1 MSTTGLQ
8 SIDSLDQIE
17 LLLTSIIFASSVQ
30 HAGIIIEWTRPKANT
45 GSWFMVHESWITEI
59 CLADGNPMFDIYG
72 NPPNHPVLM
81 RLPAPTQVRNEFSKV
96 IRVSKRCEKLLWN
109 LPIRSSGQNTK
120 AKSAILCPFE
130 MRTPLE

>member
-30 HAGIIIEWTRPKANT
+30 HAGIIMEWTRPK
-45 GSWFMVHESWITEI
+45 GQHGLLVHGPLITEI
-59 CLADGNPMFDIYG
+59 YLADGNPMFDIYG

-81 RLPAPTQVRNEFSKV
+81 RLPAPTQVRNELSKV
-96 IRVSKRCEKLLWN
+96 ICVSRT
-109 LPIRSSGQNTK
+109 SGQMTK
-120 AKSAILCPFE
+120 AKSAVLCLFE
-130 MRTPLE
+130 MRTPLEYMTYK